1 MKTGTKHILR
11 IDRRKFLQIVAV
23 AGAAGA
29 GWTLGQS
36 RKKTSCKVVQKSE
49 PMMGTILNLTLYGPD
64 RSALE
69 TALQATIDRMHGL
82 ENTLSRHNPASEL
95 ARLNR
100 TGTLTDPD
108 QDLITVL
115 ELARF
120 VHDKTGGAFDVTV
133 LPLVKLQQKRKV
145 PEQTEIQKALAL
157 TGFNHLSIDANK
169 IILARPGMGITLD
182 GIGKGYI
189 VDQGVE
195 TLRQHGFGSAYVEA
209 GGDLMVTG
217 RKPGDQPWRI
227 GIRNPRPS
235 ASGELMVLKTSNH
248 AVATSGDYM
257 QAYDADYSR
266 HHIVNPRTGYS
277 PPELAS
283 ATITAPTVALADGLA
298 TAAMVMGHKQ
308 AIAMLR
314 DMPNCEGYFI
324 DKGLNHYQS
333 EGFSG

>member
-1 MKTGTKHILR
+1 MKTGTKKQMR

-29 GWTLGQS
+29 GWTLGLS
-36 RKKTSCKVVQKSE
+36 RNKASYKVVQKSE

-64 RSALE
+64 RGALE
-69 TALQATIDRMHGL
+69 TAIEATIDRMHGL
-82 ENTLSRHNPASEL
+82 EKILSRHNPASEL
-95 ARLNR
+95 ARLNQ
-100 TGTLTDPD
+100 TGRLTEPSR
-108 QDLITVL
+108 DLVTVL

-120 VHDKTGGAFDVTV
+120 VHDTTEGAFDVTV
-133 LPLVKLQQKRKV
+133 LPLVKLQQSGQV
-145 PEQTEIQKALAL
+145 PDRSAIREALAQTGLHHL
-157 TGFNHLSIDANK
+157 TIDAKK
-169 IILARPGMGITLD
+169 ITLARAGMGITLD

-195 TLRQHGFGSAYVEA
+195 TLRQNGFGSAYVEA

-217 RKPGDQPWRI
+217 NKPGNQPWRI

-235 ASGELMVLKTSNH
+235 ASGDLMVLKTSNH

-257 QAYDADYSR
+257 QAYAADYSR

-298 TAAMVMGHKQ
+298 TAAMVMGHKRSL
-308 AIAMLR
+308 AMLKN
-314 DMPNCEGYFI
+314 MPNCEGYFI
-324 DKGLNHYQS
+324 DKDLNHYQS
-333 EGFSG
+333 AGFSG